1 MKKITQRLVG
11 GIAVIMGCAIG
22 ALTVALGLGLM
33 GAPWELHFAVHHAA
47 TVATTLVGL
56 TVVAIGMVL
65 LIDLIDEGSA
75 RRPRH

>member
-1 MKKITQRLVG
+1 MKKMTQRLVAG
-11 GIAVIMGCAIG
+11 TAVIMGSAIG
-22 ALTVALGLGLM
+22 ALTVALGLGLV
-33 GAPWELHFAVHHAA
+33 GAPWELHFAAHHAA